1 MRKILML
8 VLLTSCSTIQSSVP
22 LEDRTY
28 DISPKLDGFVYGRA
42 VCTKKFLGFCRK
54 KEIISEKIEVTF
66 KNKEQ
71 AAQLFNSNFVLIQRK
86 KAVVK

>member
-1 MRKILML
+1 MKKIILF

-22 LEDRTY
+22 FEDRTY
-28 DISPKLDGFVYGRA
+28 DISPKLDAFVYGRT
-42 VCTKKFLGFCRK
+42 VCIKKFLGFCRK
-54 KEIISEKIEVTF
+54 HEIVTEKIEVTF

-71 AAQLFNSNFVLIQRK
+71 ATQLFNANFVLIQRK

>member
-1 MRKILML
+1 MKKIILFM
-8 VLLTSCSTIQSSVP
+8 LLTSCSTIQSSVP
-22 LEDRTY
+22 FEDKTF
-28 DISPKLDGFVYGRA
+28 DISPKLDGFVYGRT

-66 KNKEQ
+66 KDKEQ
-71 AAQLFNSNFVLIQRK
+71 AAQLFNANFVLIQRK